1 MITVISFLFFYL
13 FIYFVGRGIF
23 KLFGKK
29 TTEIY
34 GIPLNIFYP
43 LIALFYIGN
52 LTLVL
57 NFFTQIT
64 FQISVVLMII
74 PLLVNFFNLKKI
86 TNFLNLKNLSLY
98 IGTPLVLGIS
108 SSNINLAYDAGLY
121 HLNHQNW
128 LRNEKIIFG
137 LSNNHMRFGYSSII
151 EYINVNFWLNDNF
164 ILLHFTNLIFI
175 VVFFQIIYI
184 FLFTDLF
191 RFSLSVLIYGFLD
204 NFGFNGGK
212 NGFIEVE
219 SIAKQDTPFAVMFII
234 CTYLLFKLHKD
245 TEKISNQTT
254 NTLIFMFWLFSVQLR
269 LLGFINL
276 VFFLIIL
283 IIKFNV
289 SKSIKIIFKDNL
301 NLSILGI
308 FFILKNLI
316 TSSCLFY
323 PVKITCFDNIAW
335 TAGNYSS
342 AGAEIDLLAD
352 FHIALKLSNLNSWF
366 DQWMGKEI
374 NNTVFKNF
382 MITLFV
388 IIIFNLLVKFQNK
401 ENSFNKNVFFIFYTV
416 FSFFIWLITAPS
428 IRMGVGIFL
437 TLVLVIS
444 LFYNSKKSMFIKK
457 NILIFTGIYFVVL
470 GLVPQTNNYFSLIGN
485 LTDTDLIKV
494 EAPII
499 NYVDNEYGYG
509 VLPEKGD
516 QCWVNLE
523 CVRNKS
529 VTKDNYFSYVI
540 FKR

>member
-29 TTEIY
+29 NTEIY

-254 NTLIFMFWLFSVQLR
+254 NTLIFMFCLFSVQLR

-276 VFFLIIL
+276 IFFLIIL
-283 IIKFNV
+283 IIKFDV

-470 GLVPQTNNYFSLIGN
+470 GLVPQTNNYFSLIEN
-485 LTDTDLIKV
+485 FSDTELRNIEV
-494 EAPII
+494 PEI
-499 NYVDNEYGYG
+499 EYSVNNIGYG
-509 VLPEKGD
+509 VIPKSGD
-516 QCWVNLE
+516 QCWINLE
-523 CVRNKS
+523 CVRNKN
-529 VTKDNYFSYVI
+529 VTKGDYYSYII
-540 FKR
+540 FKK

>member
-29 TTEIY
+29 NTEIY

-254 NTLIFMFWLFSVQLR
+254 NTLIFMFCLFSVQLR

-470 GLVPQTNNYFSLIGN
+470 GLVPQTNNYFSLIEN
-485 LTDTDLIKV
+485 FSDTELRNIEV
-494 EAPII
+494 PEI
-499 NYVDNEYGYG
+499 EYSVNNIGYG
-509 VLPEKGD
+509 VIPKSGD
-516 QCWVNLE
+516 QCWINLE
-523 CVRNKS
+523 CVRNKN
-529 VTKDNYFSYVI
+529 VTKGDYYSYII
-540 FKR
+540 FKK